1 MMSSKVARRPS
12 CYGPGPPENPLA
24 LPMRPRLRA
33 LRLSLIT
40 VLIVAGTLASALW
53 AMRHA
58 QRLAMAEDAA
68 RAQQQLGLYAN
79 SLHTLIERYRSLPAV
94 LALDP
99 QLIEA
104 LKGPVSPATQQ
115 QLNHTLERV
124 NLAAQSSTLELLN
137 HDGLAVAAS
146 NWQLPT
152 SYVGQNYGFRPYFL
166 QTRSQGSGRFYAV
179 GVTSG
184 VPGYFLSSAVKDEHG
199 AFLGAMVVKLE
210 FPELE
215 REWRQGSDTLLV
227 SDARGIVFIANQ
239 PGWRYR
245 QLRPLS
251 DADRAELAST
261 RQYDRQPLTP
271 LTMHPL
277 LDFEGDSLLA
287 RVDGPQGSA
296 EYLWESLPLTSEGWT
311 LHLLRKPA
319 RATEQARNAA
329 LAAAGVWLSLV
340 FLGLFL
346 YQRWRLGRV
355 RQRSRE
361 ELETL
366 VQVRTRDLQTA
377 QDGLVQAAKLAALG
391 QMSAALA
398 HEINQPLTAQRM
410 QLATLRLLLD
420 HGRVDDAY
428 QALLPLEQMLTRMAA
443 LTSHLKTFARKSPA
457 GLRER
462 LDLAEVVD
470 QALQLLEPHIRQER
484 VSTVLNLTRPAWVRG
499 DAIRLEQVLINLLR
513 NALDAM
519 SQKPLR
525 RLEVRIDPDP
535 AGWRL
540 SVADSGG
547 GIAPEHLATV
557 FDPFFTTKPVG
568 DGLGLGLAVSYAIAH
583 ETGGHLSA
591 ANQGN
596 GAILSLVLPAEK
608 QTP

>member
-1 MMSSKVARRPS
+1 MRFPS
-12 CYGPGPPENPLA
+12 
-24 LPMRPRLRA
+24 RA
-33 LRLSLIT
+33 LRLPLIT
-40 VLIVAGTLASALW
+40 LLIIAGTLASALL

-58 QRLAMAEDAA
+58 QRLAMAEEAG
-68 RAQQQLGLYAN
+68 RAHQQLGLYAN

-99 QLIEA
+99 QLIAA
-104 LKGPVSPATQQ
+104 LKGPVGAAAQDA
-115 QLNHTLERV
+115 LNRKLEQI
-124 NLAAQSSTLELLN
+124 NQAAQSSTLELLDR
-137 HDGLAVAAS
+137 DGLAVAAS

-245 QLRPLS
+245 QLKALS
-251 DADRAELAST
+251 AADQAELAST
-261 RQYDRQPLTP
+261 RQYDRQPLSP
-271 LTMHPL
+271 LAVKPL
-277 LDFEGDSLLA
+277 AAFDGDSQLA
-287 RVDGPQGSA
+287 RVEGPDGSA
-296 EYLWESLPLTSEGWT
+296 DYLWESLPLTSEGWT
-311 LHLLRKPA
+311 LHLLRKPQLVA
-319 RATEQARNAA
+319 EDARNAA
-329 LAAAGVWLSLV
+329 LAAAGAWLTLV

-346 YQRWRLGRV
+346 YQRWRLGLV

-361 ELETL
+361 ELEAL
-366 VQVRTRDLQTA
+366 VQARTRELQTA

-443 LTSHLKTFARKSPA
+443 LTGHLKTFARKSPA

-462 LDLAEVVD
+462 VDLAEVVD
-470 QALQLLEPHIRQER
+470 QALQLLEPRIRQER
-484 VSTVLNLTRPAWVRG
+484 VSTVLHLTRPAWVRG
-499 DAIRLEQVLINLLR
+499 DPIRLEQVLINLLR

-519 SQKPLR
+519 SQKPQR
-525 RLEVRIDPDP
+525 RLEVRIDRD
-535 AGWRL
+535 AGQWRV

-583 ETGGHLSA
+583 ESGGHLSA

-596 GAILSLVLPAEK
+596 GALLTLVMPVEPEA
-608 QTP
+608 P